1 MNTIKISTIKVLF
14 IFLAFSM
21 LNNTGFA
28 TSGTIATYW
37 SSSQKG
43 SMNFSTFS
51 NFTNGVANAYQQFF
65 SAVRQARRQILAL
78 VTLDVYVPL
87 GFFNFFCQKPVAMIS
102 LD

>member
-1 MNTIKISTIKVLF
+1 MNKMNTIKISTIKVLF
-14 IFLAFSM
+14 IFLALSM

-28 TSGTIATYW
+28 TNGTIATYW

-65 SAVRQARRQILAL
+65 FGGSAGTQTDLGISNPRRVRAIRI
-78 VTLDVYVPL
+78 
-87 GFFNFFCQKPVAMIS
+87 F
-102 LD
+102 